1 MPVPFQ
7 AELPAEAAAPAKGP
21 AARTRALMVST
32 ATEMMRRGQLPSV
45 SDVAAAA
52 GVSRSTACRYFP
64 TLTEMLRAVVA
75 EALGP
80 ILDWDDACPR
90 SPRVFFAKMKRVRH
104 GHHGAHL
111 AASPALLAS
120 ISL

>member
-1 MPVPFQ
+1 MPVQFQ
-7 AELPAEAAAPAKGP
+7 AELPAEAAAPTRGP
-21 AARTRALMVST
+21 VARTRALMVST
-32 ATEMMRRGQLPSV
+32 ATEMMRRGQSPSV
-45 SDVAAAA
+45 SAVAAAA
-52 GVSRSTACRYFP
+52 GVSRSTAYRYFP
-64 TLTEMLRAVVA
+64 TLAEMLRAVVA

-80 ILDWDDACPR
+80 ILDWNDA
-90 SPRVFFAKMKRVRH
+90 SPRGEGIFAKLKRVRH